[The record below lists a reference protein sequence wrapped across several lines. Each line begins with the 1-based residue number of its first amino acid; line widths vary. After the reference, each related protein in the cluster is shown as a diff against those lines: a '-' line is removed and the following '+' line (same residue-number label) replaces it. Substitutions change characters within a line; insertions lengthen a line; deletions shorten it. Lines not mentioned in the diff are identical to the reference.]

1 MNTPLVII
9 AGPTASGKSALALAV
24 AETFNGAVINA
35 DSMQVYRDLAI
46 LTSRPG
52 ASETSRVPHRL
63 YGVLDGAFPCSA
75 ARWREMALEEIAAV
89 AERGRL
95 PVCVGG
101 AGLYLRALIQG
112 LAAIPDIPERVRRAA
127 RARHGELGGEAF
139 HAELADRD
147 PETAARLHVN
157 DRQRLIRAWEVLEA
171 TGRSLS
177 EWRKRDTPQEG
188 LAAAGARGAMIVLMP
203 PREALY
209 GACNTRFQRMMED
222 GLLDETRALDARGL
236 DPSLPVMKA
245 VGLREL
251 LRHCHGETGLEE
263 AVLEAQRSTRR
274 YAKRQMTWLRH
285 QLDNEEMESMVI
297 EGLYEKTRL
306 PEIFSFLR
314 RFLLTPGG
322 RKV

>member
-1 MNTPLVII
+1 
-9 AGPTASGKSALALAV
+9 
-24 AETFNGAVINA
+24 
-35 DSMQVYRDLAI
+35 
-46 LTSRPG
+46 
-52 ASETSRVPHRL
+52 
-63 YGVLDGAFPCSA
+63 
-75 ARWREMALEEIAAV
+75 
-89 AERGRL
+89 
-95 PVCVGG
+95 
-101 AGLYLRALIQG
+101 
-112 LAAIPDIPERVRRAA
+112 
-127 RARHGELGGEAF
+127 
-139 HAELADRD
+139 
-147 PETAARLHVN
+147 
-157 DRQRLIRAWEVLEA
+157 
-171 TGRSLS
+171 
-177 EWRKRDTPQEG
+177 
-188 LAAAGARGAMIVLMP
+188 
-203 PREALY
+203 
-209 GACNTRFQRMMED
+209 MMED

-306 PEIFSFLR
+306 PEILSFLR